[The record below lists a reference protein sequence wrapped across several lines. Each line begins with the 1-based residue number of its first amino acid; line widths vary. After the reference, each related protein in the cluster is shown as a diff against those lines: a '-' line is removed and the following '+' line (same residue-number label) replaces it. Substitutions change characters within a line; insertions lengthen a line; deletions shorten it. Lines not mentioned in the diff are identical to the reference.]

1 MAEYNF
7 FKQEHNEKGRVREL
21 EGMLASERAKNDTER
36 KTLIEKNILLE
47 EFKSRLVEYENRE
60 KHIISQYE
68 DKIRSFQN
76 EMLYHDNLKKS
87 QIMSTE

>member
-1 MAEYNF
+1 
-7 FKQEHNEKGRVREL
+7 
-21 EGMLASERAKNDTER
+21 MLASERAKNDTER